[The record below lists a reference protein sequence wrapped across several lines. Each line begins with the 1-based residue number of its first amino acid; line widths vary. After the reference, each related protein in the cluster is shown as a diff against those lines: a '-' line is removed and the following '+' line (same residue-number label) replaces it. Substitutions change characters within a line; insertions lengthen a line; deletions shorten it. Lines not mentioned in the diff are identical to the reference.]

1 MQIKNTFV
9 VMLLAAVTLG
19 LSACASYD
27 HKDYP
32 RESWFAPSTQV
43 ISADQFK
50 KVETPLKVALVVNYT
65 WEGRPIVQEPF
76 EERPADWRE
85 QYGLELAA
93 ARYLEKTGNFIIV
106 DPDDKEKQ
114 GVISIDVT
122 RQMDEKTKAALASKK
137 ANENEYPEKIVYEY
151 DMTMKME
158 LSLTDGKKFEAIP
171 KTDHMFIG
179 HEESEERKVGV
190 NPKRF
195 TFSWECLEFCVCP
208 KFIT

>member
-1 MQIKNTFV
+1 MQIKNAFI

-93 ARYLEKTGNFIIV
+93 ARYLEK
-106 DPDDKEKQ
+106 PA
-114 GVISIDVT
+114 ISSLSIPTT
-122 RQMDEKTKAALASKK
+122 RRSKASYQLMSLVRWTKRLKPYWPLRK
-137 ANENEYPEKIVYEY
+137 
-151 DMTMKME
+151 
-158 LSLTDGKKFEAIP
+158 LTRMNIQ
-171 KTDHMFIG
+171 
-179 HEESEERKVGV
+179 
-190 NPKRF
+190 KR
-195 TFSWECLEFCVCP
+195 SSMNM
-208 KFIT
+208 I

>member
-9 VMLLAAVTLG
+9 AMLLAAAALG

-50 KVETPLKVALVVNYT
+50 KLETPLKVALVVNYT

-93 ARYLEKTGNFIIV
+93 ARYLEETGNFIIV

-137 ANENEYPEKIVYEY
+137 ANQNEYPEKIVY
-151 DMTMKME
+151 DM
-158 LSLTDGKKFEAIP
+158 I
-171 KTDHMFIG
+171 
-179 HEESEERKVGV
+179 
-190 NPKRF
+190 
-195 TFSWECLEFCVCP
+195 
-208 KFIT
+208 

>member
-1 MQIKNTFV
+1 
-9 VMLLAAVTLG
+9 MLLAAVTLG

-93 ARYLEKTGNFIIV
+93 HATWKK
-106 DPDDKEKQ
+106 PA
-114 GVISIDVT
+114 ISSLSIPTT
-122 RQMDEKTKAALASKK
+122 RRSKASYQLMSLVRWTKRLKPHWPLRK
-137 ANENEYPEKIVYEY
+137 
-151 DMTMKME
+151 
-158 LSLTDGKKFEAIP
+158 LTRMNIQ
-171 KTDHMFIG
+171 
-179 HEESEERKVGV
+179 
-190 NPKRF
+190 KR
-195 TFSWECLEFCVCP
+195 SSMNM
-208 KFIT
+208 I

>member
-1 MQIKNTFV
+1 
-9 VMLLAAVTLG
+9 MLLAAVTLG
-19 LSACASYD
+19 LSACCFLWSQ
-27 HKDYP
+27 
-32 RESWFAPSTQV
+32 RLSSW
-43 ISADQFK
+43 K
-50 KVETPLKVALVVNYT
+50 LVCTIYSSDFSRSIQEGRNSFEGGFSGDYT

-122 RQMDEKTKAALASKK
+122 RQMDEKTKAVLASKK
-137 ANENEYPEKIVYEY
+137 ANQNEYPEKIVYEY

-195 TFSWECLEFCVCP
+195 TFSYFNNMDFHTEFVLP
-208 KFIT
+208 LL

>member
-1 MQIKNTFV
+1 
-9 VMLLAAVTLG
+9 MLLAAVTLG

-85 QYGLELAA
+85 PVSYTHLYRQTASFCL
-93 ARYLEKTGNFIIV
+93 
-106 DPDDKEKQ
+106 D
-114 GVISIDVT
+114 ST
-122 RQMDEKTKAALASKK
+122 R
-137 ANENEYPEKIVYEY
+137 
-151 DMTMKME
+151 
-158 LSLTDGKKFEAIP
+158 
-171 KTDHMFIG
+171 
-179 HEESEERKVGV
+179 
-190 NPKRF
+190 
-195 TFSWECLEFCVCP
+195 
-208 KFIT
+208 

>member
-1 MQIKNTFV
+1 MQIKNAFI

-93 ARYLEKTGNFIIV
+93 ARYLEK
-106 DPDDKEKQ
+106 PA
-114 GVISIDVT
+114 ISSLSTPTT
-122 RQMDEKTKAALASKK
+122 RRSKASYQLMSLVRWTKRLKPYWPLRK
-137 ANENEYPEKIVYEY
+137 
-151 DMTMKME
+151 
-158 LSLTDGKKFEAIP
+158 LTRMNIQ
-171 KTDHMFIG
+171 
-179 HEESEERKVGV
+179 
-190 NPKRF
+190 KR
-195 TFSWECLEFCVCP
+195 SSMNM
-208 KFIT
+208 I